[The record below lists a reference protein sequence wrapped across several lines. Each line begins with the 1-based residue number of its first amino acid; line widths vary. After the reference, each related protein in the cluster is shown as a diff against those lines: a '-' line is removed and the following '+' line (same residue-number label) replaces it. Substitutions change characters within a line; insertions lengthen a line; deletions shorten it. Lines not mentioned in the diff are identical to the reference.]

1 MTGALAAWVL
11 LASSVQPAG
20 SSELREA
27 RFHELLRTYPE
38 RPPAETFRQVAA
50 LIEEGAFA
58 QRDRAEYWM
67 GSARLAAGDRD
78 GARRWFERVGR
89 DYPGSVWEERSW
101 LGLADAAAQERSFGE
116 ALRWCARAQ
125 AAADAAVREIA
136 GITAANVR
144 TLQRRQR
151 FAFIAGAIAIGILL
165 YFAIGAR
172 RGPFLPVPAET
183 RIVVPV
189 LAVLAILS
197 TRVDPAPRGAV
208 LTICCAGAL
217 LSFLGG
223 VRLRALRPRLP
234 GRLLQASLAL
244 VALACIGY
252 VAVYRFDLVGMVA
265 ETFRARPE

>member
-1 MTGALAAWVL
+1 MIAVIAA
-11 LASSVQPAG
+11 LASSLQPPA
-20 SSELREA
+20 SSAFREQ
-27 RFHELLRTYPE
+27 RFVELLRTYPE
-38 RPPAETFRQVAA
+38 RAPAETFRQVAA
-50 LIEEGAFA
+50 LIEDGPFP

-67 GSARLAAGDRD
+67 GSARLATGDRD
-78 GARRWFERVGR
+78 GARSWFDRVGR

-125 AAADAAVREIA
+125 AANDAAVREIG

-151 FAFIAGAIAIGILL
+151 IAWIAGAVAIGIALFL
-165 YFAIGAR
+165 AAGAR
-172 RGPFLPVPAET
+172 RGPFLPVPAEA
-183 RIVVPV
+183 RILVPV

-208 LTICCAGAL
+208 LTICAAGAL
-217 LSFLGG
+217 LSFIGG
-223 VRLRALRPRLP
+223 VRLRALRLP
-234 GRLLQASLAL
+234 LSGRLVQASLAL
-244 VALACIGY
+244 IALACTGY

-265 ETFRARPE
+265 ETLRGRPE